1 MDSTPAHPTFSSA
14 VRTEAELVRQGFSD
28 LPLGMGTTFLAS
40 SGLAWVVAEGHA
52 YPHAWLWLAA
62 MGALVA
68 WRSATIYLYRR
79 AERPAGEH
87 LVWRKLFIAGAVLTG
102 IGWGYAAWTF
112 YPVMGDLELSL
123 LILVIAGITAGATRS
138 LGPVLPACAIFQLFS
153 LSPLIARA
161 LLAGQPAQTVMGG
174 LAVFYLA
181 FLIATARSYHQ
192 SLSNSLRLG
201 FESAALAEELK
212 EKQRQAEALNREL
225 SEEVANRRQV
235 ESELRAAKE
244 RAEAANHAKSEFL
257 ATMSHEIRTPM
268 NGILGMLDLLNTA
281 SLNSSQREQVETA
294 ANSAD
299 SLLRILNDIL
309 DFSKIE
315 SGRLDFESIPFRPAA
330 VAEEIVVLMR
340 PRGAA
345 KSIDLKFKA
354 NETANT
360 RVLGDPMRFRQ
371 VLLNLVGNAVKF
383 SEQGSVE
390 LELAG
395 NGAPGSHIALQVRVS
410 DHGIGMTEST
420 RATLFEP
427 FTQADSS
434 MSRKYGGSGLGLAIS
449 QRLVQGMG
457 GAIMVQSAPGQG
469 STFDFTLSLPVA
481 KERDTVKPFALNK
494 TLPRHFDARILVVE
508 DDKINQRVITL
519 MLQRLGLQCH
529 VVPEGQAALN
539 ALEAGS
545 WDLVFMDCQLPGIDG
560 LETTRRARLM
570 LGERELPIIALT
582 ANARAE
588 DRAACLAAG
597 MDDFIAKPVRSEV
610 LETCLARWL
619 HPAR

>member
-1 MDSTPAHPTFSSA
+1 MELNPATAAVSSA
-14 VRTEAELVRQGFSD
+14 LRTEAELVRQGYSD
-28 LPLGMGTTFLAS
+28 LPVGMGTTFFAS
-40 SGLAWVVAEGHA
+40 AGLAWVVAEGHA
-52 YPHAWLWLAA
+52 YPGAWLWLAI
-62 MGALVA
+62 MGVLIA
-68 WRSATIYLYRR
+68 WRSLTIFLFRR
-79 AERPAGEH
+79 AERRPGEQGP
-87 LVWRKLFIAGAVLTG
+87 WRRQFFAGAVATG
-102 IGWGYAAWTF
+102 LGWGYAAWVF
-112 YPVMGDLELSL
+112 YPIMGDLELSL

-138 LGPVLPACAIFQLFS
+138 LGPVLPACLTFQLFA
-153 LSPLIARA
+153 LGPLIARA

-174 LAVFYLA
+174 LAIFYLV
-181 FLIATARSYHQ
+181 FLMAMARSYHH

-212 EKQRQAEALNREL
+212 ERQRQTEALNREL
-225 SEEVANRRQV
+225 SDEVAHRRQV
-235 ESELRAAKE
+235 EFELRGAKE

-281 SLNSSQREQVETA
+281 SLNSAQREQVETA
-294 ANSAD
+294 SGSAD

-315 SGRLDFESIPFRPAA
+315 SGRLDFESIPFRPAL
-330 VAEEIVVLMR
+330 VAEDIVVLMR
-340 PRGAA
+340 PRAAA
-345 KSIDLKFKA
+345 KSIELKFSSDA
-354 NETANT
+354 LSRS

-383 SEQGSVE
+383 SELGAVE

-395 NGAPGSHIALQVRVS
+395 HDAPGGHIGLVVRVR

-420 RATLFEP
+420 RASLFEP
-427 FTQADSS
+427 FTQADGS
-434 MSRKYGGSGLGLAIS
+434 MSRQYGGSGLGLAIS
-449 QRLVQGMG
+449 QKLVQGMG
-457 GAIMVQSAPGQG
+457 GSIKVQSAPGQG
-469 STFDFTLSLPVA
+469 SIFEFTLSLPAA
-481 KERDTVKPFALNK
+481 KERDTALPFATVK

-519 MLQRLGLQCH
+519 MLQRLGLECH

-539 ALEAGS
+539 ALEAGV

-560 LETTRRARLM
+560 LETTRRARLL
-570 LGERELPIIALT
+570 LGDRKLPIIALT

-588 DRAACLAAG
+588 DRSACLEAG

-610 LETCLARWL
+610 LQACLARWL
-619 HPAR
+619 QPAH